1 MFSAVAA
8 YGVATVT
15 FALSENFWL
24 SAAVLASLGAFD
36 VVSMVVRQTLSQ
48 IATPDF
54 MRGRVSAVNFLFIG
68 ASNQLGEFE
77 SGVAAALL
85 GPVGAA
91 LFGGVAAIVVVGLWA
106 ALFPELRR
114 ADHFHPVEEKS

>member
-1 MFSAVAA
+1 
-8 YGVATVT
+8 
-15 FALSENFWL
+15 
-24 SAAVLASLGAFD
+24 
-36 VVSMVVRQTLSQ
+36 
-48 IATPDF
+48 

-91 LFGGVAAIVVVGLWA
+91 LFGGVGALVVVGLWA
-106 ALFPELRR
+106 FLFPQLRKADSIGGR
-114 ADHFHPVEEKS
+114 APA

>member
-1 MFSAVAA
+1 M
-8 YGVATVT
+8 
-15 FALSENFWL
+15 SENVWL
-24 SAAVLASLGAFD
+24 SAAALASLGAFD
-36 VVSMVVRQTLSQ
+36 VVSMVVRQTLTQ

-85 GPVGAA
+85 GAVGAA
-91 LFGGVAAIVVVGLWA
+91 LFGGVAAVVVVGVWA

-114 ADHFHPVEEKS
+114 ADHTSLRMVLSENRLPLFGPSVEEKS